1 MIEVMTAVS
10 NAERSAY
17 SLASLD
23 SDAAQVDQIY
33 RQHGGWLVAF
43 LRRRFGAQEAED
55 LAQEAYVRTVGSR
68 TVIRNP
74 RAFMARVALRAAREL
89 AQQKSNRLP
98 IFQADDR
105 DAPTLPDQ
113 MEALFL
119 KQAVMA
125 LPQDLRTVLLLSRF
139 AGLTYDEIAQRCGIS
154 VKRVEARMTKARAR
168 LAALIRD

>member
-17 SLASLD
+17 SLGCLD

-55 LAQEAYVRTVGSR
+55 LAQEAYIRTVGAR
-68 TVIRNP
+68 TEIRNP
-74 RAFMARVALRAAREL
+74 RAFLARVALRAAREL
-89 AQQKSNRLP
+89 AQQKANRLP
-98 IFQADDR
+98 VCQADDR

-119 KQAVMA
+119 KQAVLA
-125 LPQDLRTVLLLSRF
+125 LPPDLRTVLLLSRF
-139 AGLTYDEIAQRCGIS
+139 GGLTNDEIAQRCGIS
-154 VKRVEARMTKARAR
+154 VKRVEARMTKARSK
-168 LAALIRD
+168 LAALMRD